1 MLKLRDAHA
10 AHSTSLF
17 FDANCASILDTAQ
30 LERLM
35 KDFALHY
42 RNAPAVSSF
51 VPKAGELVA
60 VSVLARFTNFDIG
73 RDTPV
78 TRSGEVL
85 G

>member
-1 MLKLRDAHA
+1 
-10 AHSTSLF
+10 
-17 FDANCASILDTAQ
+17 
-30 LERLM
+30 M

-60 VSVLARFTNFDIG
+60 VSLLAHFPNFDIG
-73 RDTPV
+73 RDTGHAL
-78 TRSGEVL
+78 SGKVL